1 MHRWALTA
9 ILTAQVA
16 LGCRCIE
23 ILDPSQAYASSELV
37 FAGTVQ
43 AIYQGE
49 SPVANHD
56 IWRRLAKRF
65 QLSPEEVEQ
74 KLWSKAPEDL
84 PFLRAYLEQIVPI
97 QHRPRLAAAKTR
109 AELEALGEQLGQ
121 PGMRTRLRVDEV
133 WKGRA
138 PASVDLWQEVSSCSA
153 FFERGEVVLVYA
165 SRREDGKWTSG
176 VCSRGGPISHAGDD
190 LAYLYFVKNQ
200 PAASTRLFGT
210 VTIEQPDPSKPT
222 PLSPPRGPAL
232 NLTVELEAPSGLR
245 TTSTSENSK
254 FLFDGLTAGQYKLTF
269 YEGWNPD
276 NRRIVGGPMTLNVP
290 ARSYLK
296 QDIYIPPDRLR
307 DK

>member
-56 IWRRLAKRF
+56 IWPRLAKRF
-65 QLSPEEVEQ
+65 QLNPEEVEQ
-74 KLWSKAPEDL
+74 KLWSKAPEDM
-84 PFLRAYLEQIVPI
+84 PFLRAYLEQIVPM
-97 QHRPRLAAAKTR
+97 QHRPRIAAAKTR
-109 AELEALGEQLGQ
+109 AELEALGEQLGK
-121 PGMRTRLRVDEV
+121 PGMRIRVRVSEV

-138 PASVDLWQEVSSCSA
+138 LASVDLWQEVSSCSA
-153 FFERGEVVLVYA
+153 FFERGEAVLVYA

-176 VCSRGGPISHAGDD
+176 ACSRGGSISHAGDD
-190 LAYLYFVKNQ
+190 LAYLHFVKHQ

-210 VTIEQPDPSKPT
+210 VTTEQPNPRKPAPLTPPS
-222 PLSPPRGPAL
+222 RPAL
-232 NLTVELEAPSGLR
+232 NLTVEIESPSGLR
-245 TTSTSENSK
+245 STHTSESNK
-254 FLFDGLTAGQYKLTF
+254 FLFDGLTAGQYKLTL
-269 YEGWNPD
+269 YDRWNPES
-276 NRRIVGGPMTLNVP
+276 RRIVGGPTTLNVP
-290 ARSYLK
+290 ARSFLK
-296 QDIYIPPDRLR
+296 QDIYIPPGRLR